1 MKIKHQ
7 ELVIPKDKPF
17 ENCQLDREKYA
28 SVLTDIVESYSEGF
42 VLSINNAWGTGK
54 TTFIKMW
61 KQHLENQGFQTIYF
75 NAWENDF
82 DSNPLVAIMSEL
94 KTLINGDKDR
104 ENKFKSAL
112 EKAAILVK
120 NITPALVNALSKK
133 YIGETGADLLENTT
147 KAAVEIFE
155 SEINIYTNKK
165 ETIKQFKV
173 KLGEFIKAKGNQKP
187 LVFII
192 DELDRCRPDYAV
204 ELLEKIKH
212 FFSIPGIIFV
222 LSIDKVHLSSSVKGF
237 YGSDQINADEYL
249 RRFIDLEY
257 SIPSP
262 SKEGSKKFVR
272 YLYEY
277 YSFKTFFSSEGHG
290 KEAFLSMAEL
300 LFEKCN
306 TPLRQQEQIFA
317 LSRVAINS
325 FKDKSINDLS
335 CLFFILIYLKVT
347 KNDLFKKIEQN
358 ELTLQKLSDSFG
370 ELILNRMSVESEG
383 IPITDQ
389 TNGICLVYV
398 EAQLL
403 IFYDNTRHP
412 YKRTLCSSNT
422 SAPIKSKLENE
433 IFKLSDQ
440 LKKVKDKYPD
450 FHLRVLMDKINLL
463 EQIQLKE

>member
-1 MKIKHQ
+1 
-7 ELVIPKDKPF
+7 
-17 ENCQLDREKYA
+17 
-28 SVLTDIVESYSEGF
+28 
-42 VLSINNAWGTGK
+42 
-54 TTFIKMW
+54 
-61 KQHLENQGFQTIYF
+61 
-75 NAWENDF
+75 
-82 DSNPLVAIMSEL
+82 
-94 KTLINGDKDR
+94 
-104 ENKFKSAL
+104 
-112 EKAAILVK
+112 
-120 NITPALVNALSKK
+120 
-133 YIGETGADLLENTT
+133 
-147 KAAVEIFE
+147 
-155 SEINIYTNKK
+155 
-165 ETIKQFKV
+165 
-173 KLGEFIKAKGNQKP
+173 
-187 LVFII
+187 
-192 DELDRCRPDYAV
+192 
-204 ELLEKIKH
+204 
-212 FFSIPGIIFV
+212 
-222 LSIDKVHLSSSVKGF
+222 
-237 YGSDQINADEYL
+237 
-249 RRFIDLEY
+249 
-257 SIPSP
+257 
-262 SKEGSKKFVR
+262 
-272 YLYEY
+272 
-277 YSFKTFFSSEGHG
+277 
-290 KEAFLSMAEL
+290 MAEL

-325 FKDKSINDLS
+325 FKDKSINGLS

-412 YKRTLCSSNT
+412 YKRTLRSSNT

>member
-7 ELVIPKDKPF
+7 ELFISKDKPF

-61 KQHLENQGFQTIYF
+61 KQHLENQEFQTIYF

-104 ENKFKSAL
+104 ENKFESAL
-112 EKAAILVK
+112 KKAAILAK
-120 NITPALVNALSKK
+120 NIAPALVNSLSEK
-133 YIGETGADLLENTT
+133 YIGKTSAALLENTT

-155 SEINIYTNKK
+155 SEIKTYTNKK
-165 ETIKQFKV
+165 ETIKEFKV
-173 KLGEFIKAKGNQKP
+173 KLGEFIKTKSDQKP

-249 RRFIDLEY
+249 RKFIDLEY

-272 YLYEY
+272 YLYKCS
-277 YSFKTFFSSEGHG
+277 SFPTFFSS
-290 KEAFLSMAEL
+290 KQDDAKYFLSMAES
-300 LFEKCN
+300 LFEKSN
-306 TPLRQQEQIFA
+306 ITLRQQEQIFA
-317 LSRVAINS
+317 RATVIIRSS
-325 FKDKSINDLS
+325 QHNDHLFPGP
-335 CLFFILIYLKVT
+335 LFFLIYIKI
-347 KNDLFKKIEQN
+347 KNSDLFKKIEDN
-358 ELTLQKLSDSFG
+358 KLSLQ
-370 ELILNRMSVESEG
+370 ELSDAFELCFD
-383 IPITDQ
+383 PTDD
-389 TNGICLVYV
+389 NSKNINYFA
-398 EAQLL
+398 AQLL
-403 IFYDNTRHP
+403 ALYNNKP
-412 YKRTLCSSNT
+412 YKQRIHRNSIASRNFPIVDSAINETLIEWIRFT
-422 SAPIKSKLENE
+422 ELE
-433 IFKLSDQ
+433 I
-440 LKKVKDKYPD
+440 
-450 FHLRVLMDKINLL
+450 RVLMDKINLL

>member
-7 ELVIPKDKPF
+7 ELFISKDKPF

-112 EKAAILVK
+112 EKAAILAK

-165 ETIKQFKV
+165 ETINEFKNELE
-173 KLGEFIKAKGNQKP
+173 KFIKTKSDQKP

-277 YSFKTFFSSEGHG
+277 YSFKTFFSSE
-290 KEAFLSMAEL
+290 KRKKIDELKDDDKDFLSMAES
-300 LFEKCN
+300 LFEKSN
-306 TPLRQQEQIFA
+306 ITLRQQEQIFA
-317 LSRVAINS
+317 RATVTISSCQNNS
-325 FKDKSINDLS
+325 YLIPGP
-335 CLFFILIYLKVT
+335 LFFLIYLKVT
-347 KNDLFKKIEQN
+347 KNDLFKKIEDN
-358 ELTLQKLSDSFG
+358 KLSLQELSDDFKLCFDS
-370 ELILNRMSVESEG
+370 
-383 IPITDQ
+383 TDG
-389 TNGICLVYV
+389 NSRIINYFA
-398 EAQLL
+398 AQLL
-403 IFYDNTRHP
+403 LLYDNNKP
-412 YKRTLCSSNT
+412 YKQRIPRNINSMASKNFIIAD
-422 SAPIKSKLENE
+422 SAIREILIELIDSTQIKWTGLE
-433 IFKLSDQ
+433 
-440 LKKVKDKYPD
+440 
-450 FHLRVLMDKINLL
+450 LRVLMDKINLL

>member
-7 ELVIPKDKPF
+7 ELVIPKDEPF
-17 ENCQLDREKYA
+17 KNCQLDREKYA

-173 KLGEFIKAKGNQKP
+173 KLGEFIKAKSDQKP

-237 YGSDQINADEYL
+237 YGSDQINADE
-249 RRFIDLEY
+249 
-257 SIPSP
+257 
-262 SKEGSKKFVR
+262 
-272 YLYEY
+272 
-277 YSFKTFFSSEGHG
+277 
-290 KEAFLSMAEL
+290 
-300 LFEKCN
+300 
-306 TPLRQQEQIFA
+306 
-317 LSRVAINS
+317 
-325 FKDKSINDLS
+325 
-335 CLFFILIYLKVT
+335 
-347 KNDLFKKIEQN
+347 
-358 ELTLQKLSDSFG
+358 
-370 ELILNRMSVESEG
+370 
-383 IPITDQ
+383 
-389 TNGICLVYV
+389 
-398 EAQLL
+398 
-403 IFYDNTRHP
+403 
-412 YKRTLCSSNT
+412 
-422 SAPIKSKLENE
+422 
-433 IFKLSDQ
+433 
-440 LKKVKDKYPD
+440 
-450 FHLRVLMDKINLL
+450 
-463 EQIQLKE
+463 